1 MNSISNN
8 SVYFIKKLMK
18 RLQFNKT
25 QIRNDAKL
33 VSSIFFLFE
42 TTCDI

>member
-18 RLQFNKT
+18 RLPFNKT
-25 QIRNDAKL
+25 QIKNDAKL
-33 VSSIFFLFE
+33 VSSIFLFE
-42 TTCDI
+42 TTRDI